1 MKALKKALLACATVG
16 ALSAVVATSA
26 FAATYDKD
34 TGKVSTEKDLSTYT
48 GQMTVLVIEKGAD
61 EKEGGIVAED
71 ILYIDQTE
79 AAAGIFQGMGV
90 KGGSLANGT
99 YVVKIGG
106 ENVDAILTEEFTV
119 GGTKIIQLGEC
130 DGEKA
135 AVDVGD
141 ALAILKHSAGTELL
155 TGDNLIAAECDGEKA
170 AVDVGDALA
179 VLKHSAGT
187 EVLGTIEV
195 PVE

>member
-119 GGTKIIQLGEC
+119 GGREIQLGDC
-130 DGEKA
+130 DGIKGIDGGDVL
-135 AVDVGD
+135 AVFDHMAEIKVLTDD
-141 ALAILKHSAGTELL
+141 A
-155 TGDNLIAAECDGEKA
+155 LIAADCDGITGIDGG
-170 AVDVGDALA
+170 DVLA
-179 VLKHSAGT
+179 VFDHMAGIKL
-187 EVLGTIEV
+187 LGTV
-195 PVE
+195 TK